1 MFRNRLF
8 KLMVIGSIL
17 AVGACSSAPE
27 PSQLAPW
34 SLKELVEPIQKSVV
48 TVVNYDVNGEVSS
61 IGSGFFISKSGELL
75 TNFHV
80 MDGAYNAEIKTH
92 DGSQYPIETVLAR
105 SQLIDLI
112 KVRVDIPDNQVM
124 PVVLSREATA
134 VADSIFV
141 VGSPMGLEQTVSEG
155 IISAV
160 REMPTG
166 AKILQ
171 LTAPISRGSSGGP
184 VLNRDGEVIG
194 VVTFQAAR
202 GQNLNFAISID
213 ALDMLSEEGSQLS
226 IAEWTI
232 RNSEQGPALAA
243 ALCSQGSRLSIQ
255 GEYEEALTYFKKAAE
270 TNPEDP
276 DTWYG
281 LGSCYVGLE
290 QPEDAIA
297 AYNRPILQ
305 DPDNALAHFVLAMYY
320 KTIGQY
326 EQVVPSLLEVVRID
340 PTNLRAKFELG
351 RAYGVLERTD
361 EQIDT
366 FSEILGNNPD
376 HIPTLLDLGATL
388 GKVGRLDEA
397 IEIFSKAGGLEPDN
411 ELIYYNIGV
420 TYNRMNRPD
429 EAIRAYTRAIRANP
443 RMAAA
448 HYNLGVT
455 YLQEGRRKL
464 ALDQYEILDELESD
478 AAARL
483 FVKIY
488 PESSE

>member
-1 MFRNRLF
+1 
-8 KLMVIGSIL
+8 
-17 AVGACSSAPE
+17 
-27 PSQLAPW
+27 
-34 SLKELVEPIQKSVV
+34 VV

-112 KVRVDIPDNQVM
+112 KVRVDIPDNQVT

-351 RAYGVLERTD
+351 RAYGVLERTG

-366 FSEILGNNPD
+366 YNRNPWK
-376 HIPTLLDLGATL
+376 PTRTTFRRCSIWERHA
-388 GKVGRLDEA
+388 GKQSAAWMKPLRCSPGPVAWTRKTNW
-397 IEIFSKAGGLEPDN
+397 STSTS
-411 ELIYYNIGV
+411 GV
-420 TYNRMNRPD
+420 TYDRMDLPRSGYSCIYPSPFGP
-429 EAIRAYTRAIRANP
+429 IRAWP
-443 RMAAA
+443 RHTITLA
-448 HYNLGVT
+448 VT
-455 YLQEGRRKL
+455 YLSGGPPQTRPGP
-464 ALDQYEILDELESD
+464 
-478 AAARL
+478 
-483 FVKIY
+483 V
-488 PESSE
+488 